1 MAKDIK
7 KLISARLSKKGAVKV
22 ADIVEA
28 TGFSRAYV
36 NRFFQEMKKDG
47 KIALIGRANNAH
59 YVLASDEEKAKKGV
73 LFVKRI
79 LKNVNL
85 LEDIVLDEVK
95 KNSGIFSDL
104 SKNVSNIVDYAFT
117 EMLNNAIEHSCS
129 KKIIIFINRNEK
141 MINFEVTDFGVGI
154 FKNIMKKRKLKNE
167 IEAIQD
173 LLKGKQTTA
182 PKEHTGE
189 GIFFTSKAADNLTVQ
204 GSNKKLIFDN
214 IAKDVFIKD
223 ILDTKGTRVDFEISV
238 KDYEYSTNTIN
249 FEILNTGEHDA
260 EGLVVEIPKQENID
274 VKGSNKYIAGSLD
287 ANEDT
292 SFSFEVIPKNGEI
305 KLNIIY
311 TDEINERRI
320 LEKSINFDSSYFWGR
335 KKDEVVAKPI
345 SYYVAIGEFVLF
357 VLIWLFSW
365 LRRRRRR
372 KNQLKYMKK

>member
-1 MAKDIK
+1 MFI
-7 KLISARLSKKGAVKV
+7 LLSVV
-22 ADIVEA
+22 
-28 TGFSRAYV
+28 
-36 NRFFQEMKKDG
+36 
-47 KIALIGRANNAH
+47 LIGFASAEPCNLRSELINQDPRPAMPGE
-59 YVLASDEEKAKKGV
+59 YVELVFQLTGVENYECGKVQFELVEGYPFSLDNGAKKK
-73 LFVKRI
+73 F
-79 LKNVNL
+79 
-85 LEDIVLDEVK
+85 EIVG
-95 KNSGIFSDL
+95 GIFSSGFNSFLLAPYKVRVDKDAL
-104 SKNVSNIVDYAFT
+104 DGESEIEVSYYNDKIENFVTVSQKFNVS
-117 EMLNNAIEHSCS
+117 IE
-129 KKIIIFINRNEK
+129 
-141 MINFEVTDFGVGI
+141 
-154 FKNIMKKRKLKNE
+154 
-167 IEAIQD
+167 
-173 LLKGKQTTA
+173 
-182 PKEHTGE
+182 
-189 GIFFTSKAADNLTVQ
+189 
-204 GSNKKLIFDN
+204 
-214 IAKDVFIKD
+214 DVR
-223 ILDTKGTRVDFEISV
+223 TDFEISV